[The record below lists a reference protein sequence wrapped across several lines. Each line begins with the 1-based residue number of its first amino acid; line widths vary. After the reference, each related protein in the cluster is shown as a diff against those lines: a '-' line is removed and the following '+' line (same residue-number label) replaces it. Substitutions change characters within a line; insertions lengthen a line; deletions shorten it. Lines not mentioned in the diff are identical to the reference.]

1 MPERVNA
8 LLHVADAEIVI
19 LPVLDPAD
27 GGQDLLLQVVA
38 VLVLVA
44 HNLPEMGR
52 QLLRRSRPA
61 RRIVPAAQDLQ
72 RKMLEIRKIDDLLI
86 ALGLKGYFDINEMK
100 NLRKLG
106 SILQGHP
113 CIQETPGID
122 MSTGSL
128 GQGVSSAVGMALAA
142 KVDKKDYNVFT
153 VLGDGEMQEG
163 EVWEALMSAAH
174 YKLDNLCAFLDNNGL
189 QIDGKVDDV
198 MSLGDVEAKAAAF
211 GWNVMTINGHD
222 FNEIEKA
229 VEAFKSHKGEG
240 KPFFVV
246 CKTHKGQGVSF
257 MYDNPGFHG
266 KAPNDEE
273 YKIAVA
279 ELDAAIAKAEQ
290 EVAS

>member
-1 MPERVNA
+1 MRLEQEKELKLFAAKVRRWAVEGVYNAKSGHPGGSLSCADVITYLYNAEMRV
-8 LLHVADAEIVI
+8 
-19 LPVLDPAD
+19 DPANPKD
-27 GGQDLLLQVVA
+27 PSRDRF
-38 VLVLVA
+38 VLSKGHCA
-44 HNLPEMGR
+44 
-52 QLLRRSRPA
+52 PA
-61 RRIVPAAQDLQ
+61 LYAT
-72 RKMLEIRKIDDLLI
+72 
-86 ALGLKGYFDINEMK
+86 LGLKGFFDVNEMK
-100 NLRKLG
+100 NLRKID
-106 SILQGHP
+106 SFLQGHP
-113 CIQETPGID
+113 CIGSTPGID

-128 GQGVSSAVGMALAA
+128 GQGISAAVGMAIAGKL
-142 KVDKKDYNVFT
+142 DKRDYNVFA

-163 EVWEALMSAAH
+163 QVWEALMSAAH